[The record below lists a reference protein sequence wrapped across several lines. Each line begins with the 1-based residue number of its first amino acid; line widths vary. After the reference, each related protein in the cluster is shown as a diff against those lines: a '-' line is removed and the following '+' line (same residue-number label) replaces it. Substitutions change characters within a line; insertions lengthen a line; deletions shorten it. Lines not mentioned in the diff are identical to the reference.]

1 MSERSNTAK
10 NCSVTIVIPTYREVE
25 NLRPLVIRI
34 SDAMSKAKGFY
45 EIIFVD
51 DESRD
56 GTDRIVAELN
66 ELGYPVRLITRIGER
81 GLSSAVIR
89 GFSEATGEAFVCLD
103 ADLSHPPEA
112 IPAILECLGETGVD
126 FVLGSRYVT
135 GGRTDEHW
143 GLLRSVNS
151 KIATKLARPLT
162 SVKDPMSG
170 FFAIRRT
177 VYERAAPLNPVG
189 YKIALE
195 LIVKCNCSIIREVP
209 IRFAQRQFGES
220 KLSVGERFNYL
231 RHLSRLLQ
239 FKYGLRNAAQ

>member
-1 MSERSNTAK
+1 VSKLSNAGK
-10 NCSVTIVIPTYREVE
+10 ECSVTIVIPTYRELE

-34 SDAMSKAKGFY
+34 SDAMSKAKESY

-51 DESRD
+51 DESHD
-56 GTDRIVAELN
+56 GTDRVVAELS
-66 ELGYPVRLITRIGER
+66 ELRYPVRLITRMGER

-126 FVLGSRYVT
+126 FVLGSRYVP
-135 GGRTDEHW
+135 GGSTDEHW
-143 GLLRSVNS
+143 GLLRWVNS
-151 KIATKLARPLT
+151 KIATALARPLT
-162 SVKDPMSG
+162 SVEDPMSG

-220 KLSVGERFNYL
+220 KLSLGERFNYL
-231 RHLSRLLQ
+231 RHLSRLLR
-239 FKYGLRNAAQ
+239 FKYGYRNAVQ